1 MRTNLDAPIL
11 FVPVNLVHTGHINL
25 GARTTADNKGPIGPS
40 TVSNY
45 SKPCIPKSI
54 REARLGLAMRQFE
67 DLLLVGD
74 CLLRTLGLG

>member
-45 SKPCIPKSI
+45 SKLCVSKAF
-54 REARLGLAMRQFE
+54 REARSGPAMRQAENF
-67 DLLLVGD
+67 LLVGD
-74 CLLRTLGLG
+74 CLLCTLGLG